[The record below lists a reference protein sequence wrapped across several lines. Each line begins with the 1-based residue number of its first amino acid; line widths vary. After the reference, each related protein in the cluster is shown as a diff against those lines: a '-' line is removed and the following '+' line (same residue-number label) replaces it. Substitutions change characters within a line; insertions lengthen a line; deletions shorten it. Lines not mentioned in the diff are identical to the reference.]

1 MCKKKRKDNPKKQEK
16 LEDFTATFSE
26 KKKHIND
33 ISVDNNLNQTE
44 VRAKSCEASEEGPAA
59 MKGAVM

>member
-1 MCKKKRKDNPKKQEK
+1 MK

-26 KKKHIND
+26 KKNHINN
-33 ISVDNNLNQTE
+33 ISGDKNLNQTE
-44 VRAKSCEASEEGPAA
+44 VRAKSSEASEEGPVA